1 MFLQDSPNSTFML
14 WCYTQYLDYEQRGST
29 FSICIRIK
37 PKIYCYYNCSLKS
50 LIIISLDLIVMEKKR
65 KNCTIRILLYRKSLH
80 NSNKLVIPTLLPF
93 SWVCVHPSPALCP
106 EASGFVLVGEEG
118 CVCVCVCYN
127 ELSVSGVLHHL

>member
-50 LIIISLDLIVMEKKR
+50 LIIISLDLIVMEKK
-65 KNCTIRILLYRKSLH
+65 KKKLYH
-80 NSNKLVIPTLLPF
+80 
-93 SWVCVHPSPALCP
+93 
-106 EASGFVLVGEEG
+106 
-118 CVCVCVCYN
+118 
-127 ELSVSGVLHHL
+127 